1 MTSMPISLGVPLTKV
16 RDPIPPAR
24 HRLAGIAT
32 HQPVEQPLDNRHT
45 KFQFPTLSWSW
56 ATNGF

>member
-1 MTSMPISLGVPLTKV
+1 MTFMPICLGVPLTKV

-32 HQPVEQPLDNRHT
+32 HKPVEQPSDYRPT